1 MIDQCI
7 RVNHILEFPNQVAW
21 VRVDTQT
28 ILTIHTN
35 IITRNQRVSLSQHD
49 NKQWRLHL
57 NKVQESDKG
66 WYMCQ
71 INTDPMRSERGY
83 LKVVGKSIKMHYNS

>member
-1 MIDQCI
+1 M
-7 RVNHILEFPNQVAW
+7 
-21 VRVDTQT
+21 
-28 ILTIHTN
+28 
-35 IITRNQRVSLSQHD
+35 SLSQHD

-57 NKVQESDKG
+57 NKVEESDRG

-83 LKVVGKSIKMHYNS
+83 LEVVGNFSNIFNLAFLNLVNKNRGSKLH